1 MLNLTSRENWAP
13 RRCFHTVDFVSDWA
27 PELGGRIDIVDI
39 SWVYGFRMSPIRNS
53 LYDQTPFSRVCSFK
67 SHFPHAPNCWSSD
80 LDLFGRGARQLRLW
94 GVEHVPRSDR
104 KPGSRLA
111 RLRAWN
117 APIVCARSTDRPSMT
132 HFVGAHKLQFRNNAC
147 AGARLAARG
156 HTHVVMLETDMVPL
170 RPGWMNMLHN
180 VSTKAEDF
188 VWVCPQRHA
197 MLLRAPGQ
205 LF

>member
-1 MLNLTSRENWAP
+1 
-13 RRCFHTVDFVSDWA
+13 
-27 PELGGRIDIVDI
+27 
-39 SWVYGFRMSPIRNS
+39 MSPIRKNH
-53 LYDQTPFSRVCSFK
+53 TPFSIFNFN
-67 SHFPHAPNCWSSD
+67 SHFPRIAPNCWSSD
-80 LDLFGRGARQLRLW
+80 LDLFGRGARQLRF
-94 GVEHVPRSDR
+94 GGTKHVPRSDR
-104 KPGSRLA
+104 KPGCTLA
-111 RLRAWN
+111 RLRGTACN
-117 APIVCARSTDRPSMT
+117 APIVCARSMIADSMT
-132 HFVGAHKLQFRNNAC
+132 HFVGAHKLQFRDNAC

-170 RPGWMNMLHN
+170 RPRWMNMLHN